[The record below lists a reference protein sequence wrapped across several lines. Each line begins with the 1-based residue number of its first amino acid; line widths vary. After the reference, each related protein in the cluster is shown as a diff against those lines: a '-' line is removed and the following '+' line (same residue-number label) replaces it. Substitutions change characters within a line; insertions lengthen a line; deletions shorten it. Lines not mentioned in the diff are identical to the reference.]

1 MKLVV
6 DSILII
12 FRIISLGWG
21 WKIVIENPSPGVIIE
36 ESKLLFIMI
45 GIGSE
50 SDSTNVAGNA
60 GDNNPT
66 TTMTFTINN
75 KNIINLGFFNFFI
88 SAESFIF
95 YRFFSTTHLL

>member
-1 MKLVV
+1 LYIKL
-6 DSILII
+6 S
-12 FRIISLGWG
+12 G
-21 WKIVIENPSPGVIIE
+21 IVIENLSPGITVE
-36 ESKLLFIMI
+36 ESKLLFITI

-50 SDSTNVAGNA
+50 SDFTTVAGNA
-60 GDNNPT
+60 GDNNRLAT
-66 TTMTFTINN
+66 TITFTINN